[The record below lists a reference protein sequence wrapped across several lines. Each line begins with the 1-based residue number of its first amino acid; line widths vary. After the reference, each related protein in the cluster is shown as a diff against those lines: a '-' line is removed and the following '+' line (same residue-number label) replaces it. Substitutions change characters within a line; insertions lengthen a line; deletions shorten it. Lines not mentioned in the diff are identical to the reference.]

1 MTLKEHVITAVA
13 LQIAFS
19 LQASPAMCL
28 LPCRCLTVDTPSARE
43 KFETLKDIAEEHD
56 VDWDIEK
63 AEQEMLPAGG
73 PASEAS
79 SKQ

>member
-1 MTLKEHVITAVA
+1 MW
-13 LQIAFS
+13 
-19 LQASPAMCL
+19 L
-28 LPCRCLTVDTPSARE
+28 LPGRCLTVDTPSARE

-73 PASEAS
+73 PVSAARST
-79 SKQ
+79 Q